1 MHVIVIGGGFAGLTA
16 ATQLAEEQHQVTLLE
31 RRAHLGGRAFPAETE
46 PTDGQGPVLREPPP
60 RPFFGYFRAARHFLD
75 RIGTAGKLHFPP
87 RLELVFVDRRARR
100 PRERTLRSLTSLPSP
115 LDRLGA
121 LAGFGGLSLVERGL
135 TLRVVAAL
143 TAPSRLAPGPQ
154 EGDTVESW
162 LRALSQSERAC
173 EGLWYPLALLVLQD
187 DPRRAAAAPFALALR
202 SMFLGPPD
210 SACLALPATDAQQL
224 YVDDARR
231 YLETHGGT
239 LRTGTAVRALQVRE
253 RRPRLILEGVE
264 METGEVL
271 QADAVIAAI
280 PPAALVELLPAGVRG
295 SDPYFQALGRL
306 QGAPAVTVHLRLDRP
321 LEDVRA
327 AAVFAGSPFHWLAQ
341 RHDGTGRGSEVWL
354 QAFGA
359 WALSD
364 REDAALVRLAT
375 DELRAAFPEAQAARV
390 LAARVLRERDAFI
403 GHPAAAGGE
412 SLRPKMRTPVEGL
425 FVAGDYARTGLPA
438 NLESAA
444 RSAGEAAAL
453 ALEYEPPPPPAPP
466 EGFIPANRLVR
477 RPSDTH

>member
-1 MHVIVIGGGFAGLTA
+1 MHVIVIGGGFAGLAA

-46 PTDGQGPVLREPPP
+46 PAAGDSATLREPPP
-60 RPFFGYFRAARHFLD
+60 RLFFGYFRAARHFLE

-87 RLELVFVDRRARR
+87 RLELVFVDRRTRR
-100 PRERTLRSLTSLPSP
+100 PRERTLRSLSSLPSP
-115 LDRLGA
+115 LDRVGA
-121 LAGFGGLSLVERGL
+121 LAGFGGLSIIERGL
-135 TLRVVAAL
+135 ALRVVAAL
-143 TAPSRLAPGPQ
+143 TAPSRLAPSPE
-154 EGDTVESW
+154 EGQTVESW

-187 DPRRAAAAPFALALR
+187 DPRRASATSFAAALR
-202 SMFLGPPD
+202 SMFLGPSD

-231 YLETHGGT
+231 FLETHGGT
-239 LRTGTAVRALQVRE
+239 LRTGTVVRGLQVRE
-253 RRPRLILEGVE
+253 RRERLILEGVE
-264 METGEVL
+264 LETGEIL
-271 QADAVIAAI
+271 KADAVIAAI
-280 PPAALVELLPAGVRG
+280 PPAALVGLIPANVSGRE
-295 SDPYFQALGRL
+295 SYFQALGRL
-306 QGAPAVTVHLRLDRP
+306 QGAPSLTAHLRLDRP

-354 QAFGA
+354 QAYGA

-390 LAARVLRERDAFI
+390 LAARVLRERDALI
-403 GHPAAAGGE
+403 AQPAGSE
-412 SLRPKMRTPVEGL
+412 NLRPKARTPVEGL
-425 FVAGDYARTGLPA
+425 FVAGDYARTGLPV

-453 ALEYEPPPPPAPP
+453 ALEYEPLPPPAPP

-477 RPSDTH
+477 RPSETH

>member
-1 MHVIVIGGGFAGLTA
+1 M
-16 ATQLAEEQHQVTLLE
+16 
-31 RRAHLGGRAFPAETE
+31 
-46 PTDGQGPVLREPPP
+46 
-60 RPFFGYFRAARHFLD
+60 
-75 RIGTAGKLHFPP
+75 
-87 RLELVFVDRRARR
+87 
-100 PRERTLRSLTSLPSP
+100 
-115 LDRLGA
+115 
-121 LAGFGGLSLVERGL
+121 
-135 TLRVVAAL
+135 
-143 TAPSRLAPGPQ
+143 
-154 EGDTVESW
+154 ESW
-162 LRALSQSERAC
+162 LRGLSQSERAC

-187 DPRRAAAAPFALALR
+187 DPRRASATPFAAALR

-231 YLETHGGT
+231 FLEGRGAT
-239 LRTGTAVRALQVRE
+239 LRTGTAVRGLQVRE
-253 RRPRLILEGVE
+253 QRERLILEGVE

-271 QADAVIAAI
+271 RADAVIAAI
-280 PPAALVELLPAGVRG
+280 PPAALVELVPASVRER
-295 SDPYFQALGRL
+295 DPYFQALGRL
-306 QGAPAVTVHLRLDRP
+306 QGTSTMTVHLRLDRP
-321 LEDVRA
+321 LEEVRT

-359 WALSD
+359 SALFD

-390 LAARVLRERDAFI
+390 LAARVLRERDAPI
-403 GHPAAAGGE
+403 GHPATTGSE
-412 SLRPKMRTPVEGL
+412 KLRPKIRTPIEGL

-453 ALEYEPPPPPAPP
+453 ALEYDPPPPPAPP
-466 EGFIPANRLVR
+466 AGFIPANRLVR
-477 RPSDTH
+477 RPADTN